1 MNRSRLRIVVVAVL
15 IAVVV
20 APSLASASSLGLS
33 HPSGSVLQQALA
45 PLARAW
51 GWLSGIRSGR
61 EVDGRRG
68 RSRDHGGH
76 QLRRHAGH
84 EHRHVQRGDGR
95 AGDALSAR
103 RALARVWGRTTKVRS
118 NSLPCA

>member
-51 GWLSGIRSGR
+51 GWLSGIRPDSGCSSDPMGGNCLPAKVR
-61 EVDGRRG
+61 PQPGCSSDPN
-68 RSRDHGGH
+68 GGH
-76 QLRRHAGH
+76 CNPADTPKAAFWAPRR
-84 EHRHVQRGDGR
+84 
-95 AGDALSAR
+95 L
-103 RALARVWGRTTKVRS
+103 
-118 NSLPCA
+118 